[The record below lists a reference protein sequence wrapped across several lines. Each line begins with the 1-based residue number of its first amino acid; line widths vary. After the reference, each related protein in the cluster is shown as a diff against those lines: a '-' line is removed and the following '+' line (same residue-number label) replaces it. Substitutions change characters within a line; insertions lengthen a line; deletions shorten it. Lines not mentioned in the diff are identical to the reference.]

1 MKSRTGWLIAQVVVT
16 AVLLGLLGRNL
27 DMAAFATLFAKAP
40 LAFYVTAL
48 AVMLAGQVAYAWRW
62 RLLLTASGVAIPL
75 SLVVRQYFVGIF
87 VNNFLPSTVGGDVAK
102 IYYLGRNHGRQRIAA
117 SVVVD
122 RLLGVGWLALIA
134 VMALAASPV
143 TAPRLVAAQ
152 MACAGIALAVAII
165 LVTTGFGTGGLA
177 RRVSWMGTGAV
188 RLAERLQQ
196 LRLDMAM
203 PLRHPGILLKAGL
216 VVAGYIAAVTGVYL
230 RFASLQGVA
239 IPSVIALFGVVAAT
253 AVLSNLPISLNGLGL
268 REQLHVALLAPIGI
282 SPELAVAMSLLT
294 YAHLIIAS
302 LVGLV
307 FWLRQPRA
315 GRVVPASA

>member
-1 MKSRTGWLIAQVVVT
+1 MKGRTGWLIAQVVVT
-16 AVLLGLLGRNL
+16 AVLLVLLGRNL
-27 DMAAFATLFAKAP
+27 DMAAFVTLFAKAP

-62 RLLLTASGVAIPL
+62 RLLLTASGVALPL
-75 SLVVRQYFVGIF
+75 SSVVRQYFVGIF

-102 IYYLGRNHGRQRIAA
+102 VYYLGQDHGRQRIAA
-117 SVVVD
+117 SVVID
-122 RLLGVGWLALIA
+122 RLLGVGWLALLA
-134 VMALAASPV
+134 VIALAASPV

-152 MACAGIALAVAII
+152 MACAGIAVAVVII
-165 LVTTGFGTGGLA
+165 LVTTGVGTGGLA
-177 RRVSWMGTGAV
+177 KRISWMGTGAV
-188 RLAERLQQ
+188 KLAERLQR

-203 PLRHPGILLKAGL
+203 PLRHPEIVVKAAL
-216 VVAGYIAAVTGVYL
+216 VVAGYIAAVTGVYM
-230 RFASLQGVA
+230 RFASLQGVPIQSA
-239 IPSVIALFGVVAAT
+239 IAVFAVVSAT

-302 LVGLV
+302 LIGLV

-315 GRVVPASA
+315 SRVVPTSA